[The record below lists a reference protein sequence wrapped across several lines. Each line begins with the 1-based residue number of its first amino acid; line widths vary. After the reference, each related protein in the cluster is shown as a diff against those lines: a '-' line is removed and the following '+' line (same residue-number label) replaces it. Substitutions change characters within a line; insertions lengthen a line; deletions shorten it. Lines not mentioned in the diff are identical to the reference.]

1 MFAKS
6 KILTSGGKGTIPD
19 GIIVDFK
26 ENRWFILEVDSAL
39 IFAREV
45 GAVDTL
51 TYMQVTGEKR
61 KMADSS
67 LDSLQKMGIL
77 TQKGKTL
84 DAAYYVLNLDYEELA
99 PQVTPQVDIN
109 HNIKPDFKNLPI
121 SSQNPH
127 FS

>member
-1 MFAKS
+1 M
-6 KILTSGGKGTIPD
+6 
-19 GIIVDFK
+19 
-26 ENRWFILEVDSAL
+26 EVDSAL

-84 DAAYYVLNLDYEELA
+84 DAAYYVLNLDYEEL
-99 PQVTPQVDIN
+99 TPQV
-109 HNIKPDFKNLPI
+109 PPP
-121 SSQNPH
+121 S
-127 FS
+127 